1 MEHTNG
7 ICKIVLISHGG
18 LAKGMLDSV
27 RLLMGEQKYLSA
39 YSLHPKQRVEDL
51 VDLLKKEVQMY
62 GAENLLILSDVQYG
76 SPFNAAVALAM
87 EYPQIH
93 HITGVNLAVVLSAL
107 STRKEGFPGLDL
119 DGICSKII
127 RETAGSI
134 VDVRRLLA
142 EKMQDEVEEEE

>member
-76 SPFNAAVALAM
+76 SPFNAAVEIGRA
-87 EYPQIH
+87 H
-93 HITGVNLAVVLSAL
+93 V
-107 STRKEGFPGLDL
+107 
-119 DGICSKII
+119 
-127 RETAGSI
+127 
-134 VDVRRLLA
+134 
-142 EKMQDEVEEEE
+142 